1 MKPITAIGLAL
12 AAAIT
17 CKLLH
22 KRSQRVGAMTD
33 PMPTLDN
40 LKRGIANGWYTAK
53 LTTFDG
59 QQAVELSG
67 KLTDGTPYVDIY
79 PITEDIAKEL
89 STIIDN
95 NAIGSTRPQRYFVI
109 LNGDFLMGYANH
121 SGADKLVGKI
131 QREWWW
137 DNDANLLEIYD
148 KETGET
154 IWSNE

>member
-17 CKLLH
+17 WKLLH

-79 PITEDIAKEL
+79 PITIEIANEL
-89 STIIDN
+89 RK
-95 NAIGSTRPQRYFVI
+95 IGV
-109 LNGDFLMGYANH
+109 
-121 SGADKLVGKI
+121 K
-131 QREWWW
+131 
-137 DNDANLLEIYD
+137 
-148 KETGET
+148 
-154 IWSNE
+154 